1 MKNLIN
7 VLSLAFLMV
16 LSLSSCRNDA
26 EIPSSGSVTHPQ
38 EDCKG
43 VYMGE
48 WSRQLVG
55 EENFITAS
63 GTITFTPSTENY
75 ITDVNVKCQDL
86 NLDLTS
92 KANIAPGAE
101 GYIFYNSLK
110 DNGFGTIF
118 SGKIDKADM
127 RVNIQFKL
135 SVKEG
140 RKVYTYIYKFNGN
153 RN

>member
-1 MKNLIN
+1 Y
-7 VLSLAFLMV
+7 
-16 LSLSSCRNDA
+16 
-26 EIPSSGSVTHPQ
+26 T
-38 EDCKG
+38 
-43 VYMGE
+43 GE

-55 EENFITAS
+55 EENITTAS

-75 ITDVNVKCQDL
+75 ITDINVKCQDL

-118 SGKIDKADM
+118 SGTIDKADM
-127 RVNIQFKL
+127 RISIQFKL
-135 SVKEG
+135 SIKEG
-140 RKVYTYIYKFNGN
+140 RKTYTYNYKFTGT
-153 RN
+153 RD